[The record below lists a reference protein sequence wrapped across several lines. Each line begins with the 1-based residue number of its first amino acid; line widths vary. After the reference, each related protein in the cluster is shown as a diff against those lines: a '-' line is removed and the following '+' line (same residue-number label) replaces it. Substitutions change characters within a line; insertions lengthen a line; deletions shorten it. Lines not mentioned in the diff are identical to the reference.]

1 MVNASPSQ
9 VKLLEELRG
18 QVLDAM
24 HSIEKVRS
32 MRLSTL
38 ATIKLGVLRKNATQ
52 RHGVTRW
59 QRSHAGELT
68 VETVDLHPHLLC
80 EGWEDY
86 AAFVLYHEFL
96 HALGFRAHDQRFRVL
111 EAMWPHGGSE
121 RGKAFTNAMRS
132 ARATWMWKCPS
143 CQQTFPRQRPGR
155 GRFVCRPCRA
165 VLLDVPIT
173 NAE

>member
-9 VKLLEELRG
+9 VKLLEDLRG

-121 RGKAFTNAMRS
+121 RERRLPTPCEAHVRHGCGNVLLASKHFLVSDREGVGLFVEPAE
-132 ARATWMWKCPS
+132 PS
-143 CQQTFPRQRPGR
+143 CWMFQ
-155 GRFVCRPCRA
+155 
-165 VLLDVPIT
+165 
-173 NAE
+173 

>member
-68 VETVDLHPHLLC
+68 VETVDLHPHLLNTHNLV
-80 EGWEDY
+80 
-86 AAFVLYHEFL
+86 ASPQTAFLVDIHYCCSLPVIFCWARL
-96 HALGFRAHDQRFRVL
+96 SQ
-111 EAMWPHGGSE
+111 GSIY
-121 RGKAFTNAMRS
+121 
-132 ARATWMWKCPS
+132 
-143 CQQTFPRQRPGR
+143 PG
-155 GRFVCRPCRA
+155 
-165 VLLDVPIT
+165 
-173 NAE
+173 